1 MASYWT
7 EPTPAR
13 TQRAPGL
20 SDEEM
25 LRRRAGDEAAEYFLA
40 AQKSKT
46 TEAED
51 YEAQIGGLRGMQAGL
66 TERFAQARGPQEEA
80 VAALGGRAARID
92 ESRAAAQ
99 MAAQREAAQA
109 RAMVAARTPYGGKG
123 AGPETAILGGQIGM
137 QQAAGMDALEQEAA
151 RRQGAYMQSLAALGA
166 GTVTEAEQRRAT
178 EAEILR
184 DMQARFLAAQ
194 QIAAG
199 KEQRVKAAEAERMG
213 ALYGAGG
220 AALAFMTGNPAMA
233 AQAYQAGSKLGGTR

>member
-7 EPTPAR
+7 EATPAR

-25 LRRRAGDEAAEYFLA
+25 LRRLSTDEGAEYLTKAQDYKAEERA
-40 AQKSKT
+40 A
-46 TEAED
+46 
-51 YEAQIGGLRGMQAGL
+51 YEEQIGGLRGMQAGL

-99 MAAQREAAQA
+99 MAAQREALQA
-109 RAMVAARTPYGGKG
+109 RASQAQ
-123 AGPETAILGGQIGM
+123 ILGGQIGA
-137 QQAAGMDALEQEAA
+137 QQGASMNALEQEAA
-151 RRQGAYMQSLAALGA
+151 RRQGAYLQGLAALGA

-178 EAEILR
+178 EAELLR

-194 QIAAG
+194 QIAGG
-199 KEQRVKAAEAERMG
+199 KQARAAAAEAERMG

-233 AQAYQAGSKLGGTR
+233 AQAFQAGSKLGGTR

>member
-25 LRRRAGDEAAEYFLA
+25 LRRLAGDEAAEYFLA

-51 YEAQIGGLRGMQAGL
+51 YKAQIGGLRGMQAGL

-109 RAMVAARTPYGGKG
+109 RANQAQ
-123 AGPETAILGGQIGM
+123 ILGGQIGM

-151 RRQGAYMQSLAALGA
+151 RRQGAYLQGLAALGA

-220 AALAFMTGNPAMA
+220 AVLAFMTGNPAMA

>member
-7 EPTPAR
+7 EATPAR

-25 LRRRAGDEAAEYFLA
+25 LRRLSTDEGAEYLTKAQDYKAEERA
-40 AQKSKT
+40 A
-46 TEAED
+46 
-51 YEAQIGGLRGMQAGL
+51 YEEQIGGLRGMQAGL

-123 AGPETAILGGQIGM
+123 AGPEAAILGGQIGM

-151 RRQGAYMQSLAALGA
+151 RRQGAYLQGLAALGA

-178 EAEILR
+178 EAELLR

-194 QIAAG
+194 QIAGG
-199 KEQRVKAAEAERMG
+199 KQARAAAAEAERMG

-233 AQAYQAGSKLGGTR
+233 AQAFQAGSKLGGTR